1 MTLEGPPVVTLR
13 GAVAMANGFPLLS
26 GVDLELAPSS
36 LTVLVGANG
45 AGKTSLLQLLAGLIG
60 LTSGEG
66 TVLGFNLATD
76 DRRLLRRHVGWLGHE
91 GSFYDDLTVRE
102 NLTFAAKALDRPL
115 DDLSSVLARVD
126 LEGRRDTIAKSLS
139 AGSADDSVWR
149 GCYFVDRSS
158 GCSTNPTRRSTTR
171 VGRSSTRCSR
181 SHRPRGD
188 GRRQLPRPTSQCA
201 ARPDNADDGRRA
213 GRDAVIRTAL
223 FVATKDL
230 RIEVRSRVLL
240 WQVVPFGVMALL
252 LSGLALGPQ
261 QVGHSSAA
269 PGLSTWSS
277 SSWRY

>member
-1 MTLEGPPVVTLR
+1 MTLEGPPVVALR

-139 AGSADDSVWR
+139 AGQRRRLGLAWLLLRRPQLWLLDEPYASLDDE
-149 GCYFVDRSS
+149 
-158 GCSTNPTRRSTTR
+158 
-171 VGRSSTRCSR
+171 GRTFF
-181 SHRPRGD
+181 D
-188 GRRQLPRPTSQCA
+188 
-201 ARPDNADDGRRA
+201 
-213 GRDAVIRTAL
+213 
-223 FVATKDL
+223 
-230 RIEVRSRVLL
+230 
-240 WQVVPFGVMALL
+240 ALL
-252 LSGLALGPQ
+252 GEVIDRGATVVVSSHDPLRSAQLAPLTLTM
-261 QVGHSSAA
+261 VGGRVVT
-269 PGLSTWSS
+269 P
-277 SSWRY
+277 